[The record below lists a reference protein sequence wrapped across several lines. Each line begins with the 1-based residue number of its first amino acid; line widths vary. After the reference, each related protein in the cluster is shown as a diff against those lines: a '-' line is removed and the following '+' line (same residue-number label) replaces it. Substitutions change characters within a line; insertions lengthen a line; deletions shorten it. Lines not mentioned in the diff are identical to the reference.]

1 MNDVINAH
9 YIDEHRHKREYAKKK
24 IRKLA
29 PTHLDILEALNE
41 AGAWRSSEALEEPV
55 TKKRFARG
63 GKRKVKQSQ
72 ISGRLSELGRIG
84 LVEVDEEEWIWM
96 ITEKGKRA
104 LKLRRIP

>member
-9 YIDEHRHKREYAKKK
+9 YIDTHRHKREYAKYK
-24 IRKLA
+24 IKRLSS
-29 PTHLDILEALNE
+29 THLDILEALKE

-72 ISGRLSELGRIG
+72 IVGRLSEMGRIG
-84 LVEVDEEEWIWM
+84 LVELDEDEWIWR
-96 ITEKGKRA
+96 ITDKGKRA
-104 LKLRRIP
+104 LELRRIP